1 MNGEAICRNCG
12 TEIKF
17 VSQRPDEGWEKQWR
31 HLPSGAE
38 VVGPRRCPFY
48 AEPVEGI
55 DGYCTCHPDQR
66 GMTADCGVRQHRR
79 AASHWKERDQ

>member
-1 MNGEAICRNCG
+1 MLP
-12 TEIKF
+12 

-31 HLPSGAE
+31 HLPSGME

-79 AASHWKERDQ
+79 AANHWKERDQ

>member
-12 TEIKF
+12 TEIEF

-31 HLPSGAE
+31 HLPSGME

-55 DGYCTCHPDQR
+55 L
-66 GMTADCGVRQHRR
+66 
-79 AASHWKERDQ
+79 

>member
-12 TEIKF
+12 TEIEF

-31 HLPSGAE
+31 HLPSGVE
-38 VVGPRRCPFY
+38 VVGPRRCPIY

-55 DGYCTCHPDQR
+55 GGYCTCHPDQAWHC
-66 GMTADCGVRQHRR
+66 MR
-79 AASHWKERDQ
+79 AAKKAGIPVIDYAERDQ